1 MTAYNNIKVTAVVV
15 SYNREA
21 LLRECLDGLAQQS
34 RPVDRLI
41 VVDNAS
47 TDNALQVAQTHPS
60 QPEVIALSRNY
71 GGAGGFCAGL
81 ALALQQQS
89 QGGAEQSTSN
99 ETAEAARN
107 DDENRAAKATVTPG
121 NDSAKPT
128 QPVCANSPD
137 GAEFVWLMD
146 DDTIPT
152 PTALERLLDA
162 AAQCRKTNG
171 EWPTVLGSKA
181 LWTDG
186 REHLMN
192 RPRPRTWIAR
202 GSKTLE
208 ATAPTEAPFQ
218 ARSLSFVSCLLN
230 ASTMRSLRALP
241 RAAYFLWNDDFEFT
255 TRLLRGG
262 IGYYVPASVVV
273 HKTKV
278 FGSSDAD
285 PGQRFYNEVRNK
297 LWMMQFS
304 REDFTGLEYAE
315 FLLRTLRR
323 WVLTYLRA
331 HDRRVIRD
339 CFRRGWHDGRATT
352 PRSNAEILADEPTA
366 AQAVREIER

>member
-21 LLRECLDGLAQQS
+21 LLRECLDGLARQS

-47 TDNALQVAQTHPS
+47 TDHALQVARTHPS
-60 QPEVIALSRNY
+60 QPEVIPLGCNY

-81 ALALQQQS
+81 ALALRQQS
-89 QGGAEQSTSN
+89 RSGAGL
-99 ETAEAARN
+99 AV
-107 DDENRAAKATVTPG
+107 D
-121 NDSAKPT
+121 
-128 QPVCANSPD
+128 
-137 GAEFVWLMD
+137 AEFVWLMD

-152 PTALERLLDA
+152 PTALERLLDTA
-162 AAQCRKTNG
+162 TECDRANG
-171 EWPTVLGSKA
+171 QWPTILGSRA

-192 RPRPRTWIAR
+192 RPRPRTWIAK
-202 GSKTLE
+202 GGTTLGA
-208 ATAPTEAPFQ
+208 ATGGDIAVEAPFQ
-218 ARSLSFVSCLLN
+218 VRSLSFVSCLLN
-230 ASTMRSLRALP
+230 ASTMRDLHALP

-255 TRLLRGG
+255 TRLLRDG

-297 LWMMQFS
+297 LWMMRYS
-304 REDFTGLEYAE
+304 RTDFTGREYAE
-315 FLLRTLRR
+315 FLLKTLRR

-331 HDRRVIRD
+331 HDRRLIRD
-339 CFRRGWHDGRATT
+339 CFRRGWHDGFGTA
-352 PRSNAEILADEPTA
+352 PRGNAEILAAEATVA
-366 AQAVREIER
+366 GAVRDVEGETEDKATDEEEGTTGR